1 MIKPIVFQAR
11 PSFPCI
17 IGFGTSK
24 AMKDHEIDNIVK
36 IDESDSAN
44 GLKLMRFKVQGNR
57 FLKYKPFPVLL
68 LLLSSSLVLFW
79 ELSLTRAAIKASLRI
94 QANSI

>member
-11 PSFPCI
+11 PSFQCI

-57 FLKYKPFPVLL
+57 FLKYKPLDAVV
-68 LLLSSSLVLFW
+68 SLVW

>member
-11 PSFPCI
+11 PSFQCI

-44 GLKLMRFKVQGNR
+44 GLKLTRFKVQGNR
-57 FLKYKPFPVLL
+57 FLKYKPPPLPL
-68 LLLSSSLVLFW
+68 PLALVW

>member
-11 PSFPCI
+11 PSFQCI

-57 FLKYKPFPVLL
+57 FLKYKPLDAV
-68 LLLSSSLVLFW
+68 LVLVW
-79 ELSLTRAAIKASLRI
+79 ELSLTRADIKASLRI

>member
-11 PSFPCI
+11 PSFQCI

-36 IDESDSAN
+36 IDEIDSAN
-44 GLKLMRFKVQGNR
+44 GLKLTRFKVQGKR
-57 FLKYKPFPVLL
+57 FLKYKPPPV
-68 LLLSSSLVLFW
+68 W

>member
-11 PSFPCI
+11 PSFQCI

-57 FLKYKPFPVLL
+57 FLKYKPLDAVLAW
-68 LLLSSSLVLFW
+68 VFW

>member
-11 PSFPCI
+11 PSFQCI

-24 AMKDHEIDNIVK
+24 AMKDHEIDNIDK

-57 FLKYKPFPVLL
+57 FLKYKPGTKAC
-68 LLLSSSLVLFW
+68 W

>member
-11 PSFPCI
+11 PSFQCI

-57 FLKYKPFPVLL
+57 FLKYKPLDAV
-68 LLLSSSLVLFW
+68 LVLVW

-94 QANSI
+94 QTNSI

>member
-11 PSFPCI
+11 PSFQCI

-57 FLKYKPFPVLL
+57 FLKYKPLDAVLAR
-68 LLLSSSLVLFW
+68 VVW

>member
-11 PSFPCI
+11 PSFQCI

-57 FLKYKPFPVLL
+57 FLKYKPLDAVVVL
-68 LLLSSSLVLFW
+68 VW

>member
-24 AMKDHEIDNIVK
+24 AMKDHEVDNIVK

-44 GLKLMRFKVQGNR
+44 GLKLTRFKVQGNR
-57 FLKYKPFPVLL
+57 FLKYKPRFLPFPPA
-68 LLLSSSLVLFW
+68 LVW

>member
-24 AMKDHEIDNIVK
+24 AMKDHEIDNIDK

-57 FLKYKPFPVLL
+57 FLKYKPLDAV
-68 LLLSSSLVLFW
+68 LVLVW

>member
-11 PSFPCI
+11 PSFQCI

-44 GLKLMRFKVQGNR
+44 RLKLMRFKVQGNR
-57 FLKYKPFPVLL
+57 FLKYKPLDAV
-68 LLLSSSLVLFW
+68 LVLVW

-94 QANSI
+94 QTNSI